1 MVVVQVVVEVMEAG
15 KVVLYPHLLL
25 ACTALLG
32 MTYVHLWQRLL
43 DLLSQVSLTPS

>member
-1 MVVVQVVVEVMEAG
+1 MVQVVVEVMEAC

-32 MTYVHLWQRLL
+32 MTYVHLWRCLL
-43 DLLSQVSLTPS
+43 DLLTQVSRTPS